1 MKCFKNLILIR
12 IIGLL
17 LFILSFSFFYS
28 ITQAVTVGPV
38 KLEINADPGDVVT
51 GELFLMNEEKKGTKI
66 FYPDFQ
72 KFIEEGGSKK
82 FIAEK
87 SDLATWFEIDYP
99 VTLNSLEGKNIPFTL
114 RVPKDAS
121 PGGHFAVIWWSA
133 SSPEAGQVS
142 IVTRAGI
149 LVYLT
154 VSGEIKEEGQ
164 VLEFTTQ
171 NKKKFFGNPPINFAI
186 NFENSG
192 NVHLK
197 PKGEIQIKNI
207 FGETKAVI
215 DVNKKDLISGEIKEQ
230 GQILEF
236 TTQNKK
242 KFFGNPPI
250 NFAINFE
257 NTGNVHLKPK
267 GEIQIKNIFG
277 GTKAIIDVN
286 KKDMSILP
294 QSRKTLNEEWNFSGF
309 VFGPYKANLKLV
321 YGDTQKKVEQSFW
334 IVIIPWKKLLILV
347 LIIVLVFFGIPKGLK
362 KYNQWIVDK
371 YKTK

>member
-154 VSGEIKEEGQ
+154 
-164 VLEFTTQ
+164 
-171 NKKKFFGNPPINFAI
+171 
-186 NFENSG
+186 
-192 NVHLK
+192 
-197 PKGEIQIKNI
+197 
-207 FGETKAVI
+207 
-215 DVNKKDLISGEIKEQ
+215 ISGEIKEQ

>member
-1 MKCFKNLILIR
+1 MKCFKILILIR
-12 IIGLL
+12 SVSLL

-38 KLEINADPGDVVT
+38 KLEINADPGDVVR

-72 KFIEEGGSKK
+72 KFIEEDGSKK

-99 VTLNSLEGKNIPFTL
+99 ITLNSLEGRNIPFTL
-114 RVPKDAS
+114 RVPEDAS

-133 SSPEAGQVS
+133 SSPDVGQVS

-154 VSGEIKEEGQ
+154 VSGEIKE
-164 VLEFTTQ
+164 
-171 NKKKFFGNPPINFAI
+171 
-186 NFENSG
+186 
-192 NVHLK
+192 
-197 PKGEIQIKNI
+197 
-207 FGETKAVI
+207 
-215 DVNKKDLISGEIKEQ
+215 Q

-242 KFFGNPPI
+242 KFFGSPPI
-250 NFAINFE
+250 NFTINFE

-286 KKDMSILP
+286 TKDISILP
-294 QSRKTLNEEWNFSGF
+294 QSKKTLNEEWNFSGF
-309 VFGPYKANLKLV
+309 VFGPYKADLKLV
-321 YGDTQKKVEQSFW
+321 YGDTQQEVKQSFW
-334 IVIIPWKKLLILV
+334 IVIIPWKKLLLLV
-347 LIIVLVFFGIPKGLK
+347 LIIILVFFGIPKGLR

-371 YKTK
+371 YRVK